1 MNKKMQLYNRLHKL
15 NTAQIITLGFAGVI
29 ILGGLLLWLPFCT
42 APGYHTSFTDAMF
55 TATTSICVT
64 GLVTVVTATH
74 WTLAG
79 KIIILVL
86 IQIGGVGLISL
97 GSIIFISLRKKISL
111 RNRRVIQESY
121 NMDRMGG
128 MVRLVKKVL
137 ICVFGAEGI
146 GAVCYA
152 VRFIPQFGLAKG
164 LGYSVFTAVSAFCN
178 AGIDLLGEDSLAQ
191 YVADPI
197 VNFTSVGL
205 IIMSGLGFVV
215 WWDIWDKIKRVIR
228 GKLPVGRV
236 FKNLRLHSK
245 IVLMMTLILVVG
257 GTVLIFLFDHG
268 NPESIGTYSPG
279 TKWMASL
286 FQSVTTRTAGFFT
299 VSQERF
305 SNATYMLCLIL
316 MLIGGSPMGTA
327 GGIKTTT
334 VAVLLLSLKS
344 NLQGKRDVEVH
355 HRRIRDSYIRSAIV
369 VTGMV
374 LTVLILMSMLLC
386 AAMPEAPIEDVVYEI
401 TSAVATVG
409 LSRGLTSCL
418 NTCSEREM
426 RKKMKNKSYAV
437 IGLGQFGMTVAL
449 TLAEANC
456 DVLAIDDKDDN
467 VQDIAE
473 KVSYAVKADVRD
485 PGILESLGVQN
496 VDVAVIAVAEN
507 MEASITATMQVKELG
522 VPFVMAK
529 AMNSL
534 HGRILEKIGAD
545 KVIYPEHSMGIR
557 VARNLLS
564 SGFVDMFELS
574 SAFSMAEFK
583 IPREW
588 IGKTLRELKVREKYN
603 INLIGL
609 KHGDKMN
616 MNVAPDEVFPADCT
630 VVAAGANSDL
640 NKVSEN

>member
-1 MNKKMQLYNRLHKL
+1 MAAVLY
-15 NTAQIITLGFAGVI
+15 
-29 ILGGLLLWLPFCT
+29 

-79 KIIILVL
+79 KLIILVL

-228 GKLPVGRV
+228 GKLPVGRI

-305 SNATYMLCLIL
+305 SNATYMLCLVL

-409 LSRGLTSCL
+409 LSRGLTPCL
-418 NTCSEREM
+418 NTAGKWIVILTMYLGRIGPLTLGTAVTVRVQKNAGRFTSGRRRYYDWIVTVRQSGGYSQRITNTCSEREM

-485 PGILESLGVQN
+485 PGILESFGVQN

-534 HGRILEKIGAD
+534 HGRILEK
-545 KVIYPEHSMGIR
+545 
-557 VARNLLS
+557 
-564 SGFVDMFELS
+564 
-574 SAFSMAEFK
+574 
-583 IPREW
+583 
-588 IGKTLRELKVREKYN
+588 
-603 INLIGL
+603 
-609 KHGDKMN
+609 
-616 MNVAPDEVFPADCT
+616 
-630 VVAAGANSDL
+630 
-640 NKVSEN
+640 

>member
-286 FQSVTTRTAGFFT
+286 FQSVTTRT
-299 VSQERF
+299 
-305 SNATYMLCLIL
+305 
-316 MLIGGSPMGTA
+316 
-327 GGIKTTT
+327 

-418 NTCSEREM
+418 NTAG
-426 RKKMKNKSYAV
+426 KWIV
-437 IGLGQFGMTVAL
+437 ILTMYLGRIGPL
-449 TLAEANC
+449 TLGTA
-456 DVLAIDDKDDN
+456 VTVR
-467 VQDIAE
+467 VQ
-473 KVSYAVKADVRD
+473 
-485 PGILESLGVQN
+485 
-496 VDVAVIAVAEN
+496 
-507 MEASITATMQVKELG
+507 
-522 VPFVMAK
+522 
-529 AMNSL
+529 
-534 HGRILEKIGAD
+534 
-545 KVIYPEHSMGIR
+545 
-557 VARNLLS
+557 
-564 SGFVDMFELS
+564 
-574 SAFSMAEFK
+574 
-583 IPREW
+583 
-588 IGKTLRELKVREKYN
+588 
-603 INLIGL
+603 
-609 KHGDKMN
+609 KM
-616 MNVAPDEVFPADCT
+616 PADSHL
-630 VVAAGANSDL
+630 AEEDIMIG
-640 NKVSEN
+640 

>member
-15 NTAQIITLGFAGVI
+15 NTAQIITLGFAGMI

-79 KIIILVL
+79 KLIILVL
-86 IQIGGVGLISL
+86 IQIG
-97 GSIIFISLRKKISL
+97 
-111 RNRRVIQESY
+111 
-121 NMDRMGG
+121 
-128 MVRLVKKVL
+128 
-137 ICVFGAEGI
+137 
-146 GAVCYA
+146 
-152 VRFIPQFGLAKG
+152 G

-228 GKLPVGRV
+228 GKLPVGRI

-305 SNATYMLCLIL
+305 SNATYMLCLVL

-409 LSRGLTSCL
+409 LSRGLTPCL
-418 NTCSEREM
+418 NTAG
-426 RKKMKNKSYAV
+426 KWIV
-437 IGLGQFGMTVAL
+437 ILTMYLGRIGPL
-449 TLAEANC
+449 TLGTA
-456 DVLAIDDKDDN
+456 VTVR
-467 VQDIAE
+467 VQ
-473 KVSYAVKADVRD
+473 
-485 PGILESLGVQN
+485 
-496 VDVAVIAVAEN
+496 
-507 MEASITATMQVKELG
+507 
-522 VPFVMAK
+522 
-529 AMNSL
+529 
-534 HGRILEKIGAD
+534 
-545 KVIYPEHSMGIR
+545 
-557 VARNLLS
+557 
-564 SGFVDMFELS
+564 
-574 SAFSMAEFK
+574 
-583 IPREW
+583 
-588 IGKTLRELKVREKYN
+588 
-603 INLIGL
+603 
-609 KHGDKMN
+609 KM
-616 MNVAPDEVFPADCT
+616 PADSHL
-630 VVAAGANSDL
+630 AEEDIMIG
-640 NKVSEN
+640 